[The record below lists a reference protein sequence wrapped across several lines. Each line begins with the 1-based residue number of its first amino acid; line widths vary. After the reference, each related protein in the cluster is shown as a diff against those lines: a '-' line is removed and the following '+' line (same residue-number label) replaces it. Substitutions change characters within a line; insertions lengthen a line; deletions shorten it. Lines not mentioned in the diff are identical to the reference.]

1 MDQSS
6 LRLPRG
12 EVVYYNTGRP
22 NIRVLTRD
30 IRALYYDVWVLHLD
44 RFGFQQQEQEIPQR
58 AWLRAILINRA
69 ILLISAP
76 EEDEQSASTASDQ
89 DNEGSESNEGSSEV
103 YDSDNVD
110 PDAPERGYLSYRG
123 ANYGR

>member
-12 EVVYYNTGRP
+12 ERVYYNTGRP

-30 IRALYYDVWVLHLD
+30 IRALYYDVWILHVD
-44 RFGFQQQEQEIPQR
+44 IAGTQRQEIPRR
-58 AWLRAILINRA
+58 AWLHAILISRVL
-69 ILLISAP
+69 LLISVP
-76 EEDEQSASTASDQ
+76 EGEEQSGSSASDP
-89 DNEGSESNEGSSEV
+89 SNEGSDSSEGASEV

-110 PDAPERGYLSYRG
+110 PDAPERGYISYRG
-123 ANYGR
+123 ADYGR